1 MAGRFFKSDEVATFS
16 ANGRVWVALFVAS
29 LVFLATCLLRTINVP
44 WVEEDNYCG
53 AFHSQAARNNLRA
66 GLRVTGGV
74 PATFHFGPLP
84 IPRDAYYV
92 HHPTLMPLMVTA
104 SVAIFGE
111 TEWAAKLV
119 PIFCSL
125 LSAVFLWLL
134 VCDAMNQR
142 AAAMVVALFVTLPME
157 LHYGDMVDF
166 APCLVMWMLA
176 TLLFLRHWEVR
187 GGKRWAVLAAVCCLG
202 ALWTDWPGYLFAI
215 AISVSFL
222 LRKRRRR
229 SWFAVALLVCALF
242 SGLLFLLQIHHV
254 NPEAWRDLWQA
265 VTMRLGSGVQPGSS
279 GIVAAGGL
287 HFGFREWLQRI
298 LKALGEDYL
307 LVTWVFVL
315 TGAIY
320 LLRNLKQPGLRWLG
334 WAVLQMAGAGIPYML
349 LLRNWSFIH
358 DWASFFEIGCI
369 AILGGF
375 GILSMLDA
383 LDRSA
388 WGKKLQPLGS
398 IAVLGLFVWLAAA
411 GFMRAESQRSQLLM
425 LDGLTREPA
434 YLIRDVG
441 RYLAKTFP
449 PDTKILCNFDPY
461 FSTLS
466 YYAQRTILNNLV
478 APSNWESASADST
491 GRLGGIIWLAAP
503 SSAEILEALPEK
515 EIVRVEIDG
524 VSFAVWN
531 RGQ

>member
-1 MAGRFFKSDEVATFS
+1 MAERFFKSDEVASGSFS

-29 LVFLATCLLRTINVP
+29 LVFLAACLLHTINVP

-84 IPRDAYYV
+84 IPREAYYV

-119 PIFCSL
+119 PILCSL
-125 LSAVFLWLL
+125 LSAVLLWLL
-134 VCDAMNQR
+134 VCDAIDRR
-142 AAAMVVALFVTLPME
+142 AAALVVALFVTLPME

-166 APCLVMWMLA
+166 APCFVMWMLA
-176 TLLFLRHWEVR
+176 TLLCLRRWEVR
-187 GGKRWAVLAAVCCLG
+187 GGKRWAVLAAVCCLA

-222 LRKRRRR
+222 LEKTKRRR
-229 SWFAVALLVCALF
+229 WFAVALLGSALF

-279 GIVAAGGL
+279 GIAAAGGA
-287 HFGFREWLQRI
+287 HFGFGEWLRRI
-298 LKALGEDYL
+298 LQSLGEDYL
-307 LVTWVFVL
+307 LPTWAFVL
-315 TGAIY
+315 TGVIY
-320 LLRNLKQPGLRWLG
+320 LMRNLKLPGARWLG
-334 WAVLQMAGAGIPYML
+334 WAVLQMASAGIPYML

-369 AILGGF
+369 AILGGL
-375 GILSMLDA
+375 GILSILDV
-383 LDRSA
+383 LDRRFPA
-388 WGKKLQPLGS
+388 LGS
-398 IAVLGLFVWLAAA
+398 IAALGLFVWLAAA

-425 LDGLTREPA
+425 LDGQTAEPP

-441 RYLAKTFP
+441 RYLTKAFP
-449 PDTKILCNFDPY
+449 PDTTILCNFDPY
-461 FSTLS
+461 YSTLS
-466 YYAQRTILNNLV
+466 YYAQRTILNNLG
-478 APSNWESASADST
+478 AARDWDWASADST
-491 GRLGGIIWLAAP
+491 RRLGGIVWLAAP
-503 SSAEILEALPEK
+503 SSAEILETLPEK

-524 VSFAVWN
+524 VSFAVWKP
-531 RGQ
+531 GQ